1 MLSPHVPAPLAAV
14 ALCGSVVAGATT
26 TVAAPAE
33 KRAFNLPRGDAA
45 DTLKQFATAAGTPIV
60 YLVDRVRGCIT
71 TAVSGEF
78 TPREALERMLAGSG
92 LVADQDAATGALV
105 VSRKRIAEVA
115 PNPGE
120 VGPISDP
127 QSKPK
132 NMNPKKPFARL
143 TAALLAFVAANASA
157 QTASKTTVTAPAK
170 EAVIELPEFSV
181 SAGQERGW
189 RTSSVL
195 SGTRTNSD
203 LLTLPKSVA
212 VITEEFI
219 KELGATTFAET
230 FEYASN
236 VSSLG
241 TNTSSIDSNSL
252 LIRGFRS
259 TGRNFRNGY
268 REFQLSQVSSDSAVI
283 ERVEFLKGPSALL
296 GGVSPP
302 GGFANLITKRPKPT
316 QQTAVKLAGGAWDY
330 RRAEL
335 DTTGPVS
342 KTLAYRFIAAYEN
355 ADSFLKY
362 ETYDRVVVFPAL
374 AWTPFENVSLTADYE
389 WSKADLVIPDDALWM
404 PGRVGYAE
412 GTIVPWNFNASG
424 PGSTRANNNKY
435 LRLEGQVKFNEWLS
449 LRLGAYHRDA
459 RNVDHRSDNQFT
471 LDTNLTTFTWGA
483 AHELRDNDTW
493 FKQADLVGK
502 ISASGFTHSL
512 NLSMEMIDATQD
524 EARRN
529 RNNLPKYNLA
539 APVVLLPGN
548 YPDDFNVFVRNDRA
562 DIERRAP
569 SLIYQVA
576 GFEDR
581 LQALF
586 GYRSEKATTVLT
598 SLQPAN
604 FAARLSTLNERAP
617 VRAYGV
623 SYHIIPKQLTA
634 YYSHSDSFDAT
645 RTGTDFFG
653 KPFVAPKGSGWDV
666 GVKSVLLNG
675 RLNASAAIFKA
686 ETRNVDGPD
695 LEHIGFNRQVG
706 SNEAKGWEFDVYYVP
721 VSNYQISFGIGHTD
735 AKVVRDDGNPWTQGK
750 QIIFVPKYNANLF
763 QKYSFT
769 AGDLK
774 GLSISNGVVYASEAP
789 NFYQATTGNLILKA
803 PPSFQVRLNLN
814 YATKLLDHPV
824 SYGVSI
830 TNLLDREDRRAGG
843 YRIEPRNI
851 RFMVETKF

>member
-342 KTLAYRFIAAYEN
+342 KTLAYRFIAAY
-355 ADSFLKY
+355 
-362 ETYDRVVVFPAL
+362 
-374 AWTPFENVSLTADYE
+374 
-389 WSKADLVIPDDALWM
+389 
-404 PGRVGYAE
+404 
-412 GTIVPWNFNASG
+412 
-424 PGSTRANNNKY
+424 
-435 LRLEGQVKFNEWLS
+435 
-449 LRLGAYHRDA
+449 
-459 RNVDHRSDNQFT
+459 
-471 LDTNLTTFTWGA
+471 
-483 AHELRDNDTW
+483 
-493 FKQADLVGK
+493 
-502 ISASGFTHSL
+502 
-512 NLSMEMIDATQD
+512 
-524 EARRN
+524 
-529 RNNLPKYNLA
+529 
-539 APVVLLPGN
+539 
-548 YPDDFNVFVRNDRA
+548 
-562 DIERRAP
+562 
-569 SLIYQVA
+569 
-576 GFEDR
+576 
-581 LQALF
+581 
-586 GYRSEKATTVLT
+586 
-598 SLQPAN
+598 
-604 FAARLSTLNERAP
+604 
-617 VRAYGV
+617 
-623 SYHIIPKQLTA
+623 
-634 YYSHSDSFDAT
+634 
-645 RTGTDFFG
+645 
-653 KPFVAPKGSGWDV
+653 
-666 GVKSVLLNG
+666 
-675 RLNASAAIFKA
+675 
-686 ETRNVDGPD
+686 
-695 LEHIGFNRQVG
+695 
-706 SNEAKGWEFDVYYVP
+706 
-721 VSNYQISFGIGHTD
+721 
-735 AKVVRDDGNPWTQGK
+735 
-750 QIIFVPKYNANLF
+750 
-763 QKYSFT
+763 
-769 AGDLK
+769 
-774 GLSISNGVVYASEAP
+774 
-789 NFYQATTGNLILKA
+789 
-803 PPSFQVRLNLN
+803 
-814 YATKLLDHPV
+814 
-824 SYGVSI
+824 
-830 TNLLDREDRRAGG
+830 
-843 YRIEPRNI
+843 
-851 RFMVETKF
+851 